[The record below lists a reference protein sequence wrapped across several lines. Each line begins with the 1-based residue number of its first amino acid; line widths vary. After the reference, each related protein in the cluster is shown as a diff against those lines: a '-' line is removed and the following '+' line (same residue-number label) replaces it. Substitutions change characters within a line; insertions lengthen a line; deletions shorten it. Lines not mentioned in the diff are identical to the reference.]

1 MNFFINFISF
11 VFIFI
16 LLLIPI
22 IIATDVFEDFSSSGS
37 VITLVIC
44 FIMLIGSGYYIFF
57 MDFSSNKTLQTYITT
72 PTSSSSG
79 IPMTPSIVQA
89 LPQQVVQAPPQ
100 IPQQQVVQAPPS
112 QIPQQQVVQAPQ
124 PQQVVQTP
132 QQQQVVQSEPHAAK
146 YYSKVRELNNN
157 VKKMLSAMHK

>member
-16 LLLIPI
+16 LI

-89 LPQQVVQAPPQ
+89 LPQQVVQAPPSQ
-100 IPQQQVVQAPPS
+100 IPQQQVVQAPS

-124 PQQVVQTP
+124 PQQIP
-132 QQQQVVQSEPHAAK
+132 QQQVVQSEPHAAK